1 MPRRKVTEP
10 DPKPAPPRRRKSTD
24 QKPGDE
30 PEGADAVA
38 PADEPAPF
46 PEPEPTPGRDSAL
59 AVMSAAMTE
68 ADTGRL
74 CLPGD
79 AIARKFL
86 PHAEK
91 ALDELGAFGYEITH
105 PLGIVVRD
113 SRVKT
118 TAQAF
123 DEIKDELRQVIT
135 QADHLISEL
144 TDLAA
149 RS

>member
-1 MPRRKVTEP
+1 M
-10 DPKPAPPRRRKSTD
+10 ARKSTD
-24 QKPGDE
+24 PKPKKGEPADE
-30 PEGADAVA
+30 VPDA
-38 PADEPAPF
+38 PADEPGPF
-46 PEPEPTPGRDSAL
+46 PEPEPTTGRDSAL

-68 ADTGRL
+68 VDSGRL

-79 AIARKFL
+79 LIARKFL
-86 PHAEK
+86 PHAER
-91 ALDELGAFGYEITH
+91 ALDELGTFGYEIKH

-113 SRVKT
+113 NRVKT

-144 TDLAA
+144 TDLASRA
-149 RS
+149 